1 MVQPPQKSPQSTLGQ
16 PDRKQARL
24 DRLRNISSLLDNAV
38 SIPGT
43 SIGIGIDPLL
53 GLLPGG
59 GDFISSIFSAYMVVE
74 AARLGLPRESLVRM
88 VTNLILDTL
97 AGSVPVVGDLFDVAW
112 KANSKNMELIE
123 SHMQSPLPSKK
134 ADKWFVF
141 LLLAGLGLVVVGAAA
156 LSITI
161 IALVVNLFNQLL
173 G

>member
-1 MVQPPQKSPQSTLGQ
+1 MVQPPQKSPQSTPRQ
-16 PDRKQARL
+16 PDRKQTRL
-24 DRLRNISSLLDNAV
+24 DRLRSISRLLDNAV

-43 SIGIGIDPLL
+43 NYGVGIDPLL

-59 GDFISSIFSAYMVVE
+59 GDFISSIFSGYMVVE

-97 AGSVPVVGDLFDVAW
+97 AGTVPVVGDLFDVAW
-112 KANSKNMELIE
+112 KANARNMELIE
-123 SHMQSPLPSKK
+123 SHMKSPRKSKK

-141 LLLAGLGLVVVGAAA
+141 LLLVGLGLVVVGSAT

-161 IALVVNLFNQLL
+161 IALVVNMLGQLF
-173 G
+173 

>member
-1 MVQPPQKSPQSTLGQ
+1 MVQHPQNSPKSNQGQ
-16 PDRKQARL
+16 PDRKQASL
-24 DRLRNISSLLDNAV
+24 DRLRSISRLLDNAV

-43 SIGIGIDPLL
+43 NYGVGIDPLL

-59 GDFISSIFSAYMVVE
+59 GDFISSIVSGYMVVE

-97 AGSVPVVGDLFDVAW
+97 AGTVPVVGDLFDVAW
-112 KANSKNMELIE
+112 KANARNMELIE
-123 SHMQSPLPSKK
+123 SHMQSPRESKK

-141 LLLAGLGLVVVGAAA
+141 LLLAGLGLVVVGAAT

-161 IALVVNLFNQLL
+161 IALVLNMLGHLF
-173 G
+173 

>member
-1 MVQPPQKSPQSTLGQ
+1 MVQPPQKSPQSTPGQ
-16 PDRKQARL
+16 PDRKEARL
-24 DRLRNISSLLDNAV
+24 DRLRSISRVLDNAI

-43 SIGIGIDPLL
+43 NYGVGIDPLL

-59 GDFISSIFSAYMVVE
+59 GDFISSIFSGYMVVE

-97 AGSVPVVGDLFDVAW
+97 AGTVPVVGDLFDVTW
-112 KANSKNMELIE
+112 KANARNMELIE
-123 SHMQSPLPSKK
+123 YHMKSPLSSKK

-141 LLLAGLGLVVVGAAA
+141 LLLVGLGLVVVGAAT

-161 IALVVNLFNQLL
+161 IALVVNMFGQLF
-173 G
+173 